1 MSLIHI
7 TAEEF
12 DRIFKED
19 KETCIFVFQKDSCSV
34 CKSLTPIAEKI
45 SDEFADKVKFYNLT
59 VTDPE
64 VLLRFKELKLLGVP
78 QTVFVANGEKKLAL
92 PGSISADI
100 LRKETNILIN
110 GKKGFLSKLK
120 SLF

>member
-7 TAEEF
+7 NAEEF

-34 CKSLTPIAEKI
+34 CKSLTTIAEKI

>member
-1 MSLIHI
+1 MSLTHI
-7 TAEEF
+7 NAEDF

-19 KETCIFVFQKDSCSV
+19 KETCVFIFQKDSCSV
-34 CKSLTPIAEKI
+34 CKTLTPVAEKI
-45 SDEFADKVKFYNLT
+45 SEEFADKIKFYTLT

-100 LRKETNILIN
+100 LRKETNILLN
-110 GKKGFLSKLK
+110 GKKGFFGKLK